1 MTSREYILRHKRL
14 QAYSEADFDLPTGFV
29 SAAVKVAVTPITL
42 TETSNL
48 VRQIGEPVRAC
59 IYEFFRRLV
68 RSTDEHYIESR
79 DAAERNEFI
88 RLGLT
93 DSILLQPMTDW
104 DVLLTAELGLYL
116 AAANQ
121 GLNVINF
128 HHNRRI

>member
-93 DSILLQPMTDW
+93 DSILLQPMTD
-104 DVLLTAELGLYL
+104 
-116 AAANQ
+116 
-121 GLNVINF
+121 
-128 HHNRRI
+128 